1 MYRSMTIDDQKE
13 EMVDKAELEELRR
26 KAAQW
31 DDLAR
36 VIAHIRD
43 ENDS

>member
-1 MYRSMTIDDQKE
+1 MYRSITVDDQRE
-13 EMVDKAELEELRR
+13 ELVDKAELEELRR

-36 VIAHIRD
+36 VIANLVEIED
-43 ENDS
+43 E